1 MKLTSTLKLSTYGC
15 KVVLII
21 TDSLINEANKV
32 YKKHKMEQMFEG
44 DAEGTVIT
52 PDIDVYYM
60 IIEQKYLSHNT
71 LSHEN
76 YHMVNVIKSDRGIVD
91 DEAGAWLSG
100 HIAEFIY
107 KFIDKKQL
115 IVKHYYIANIPKNNF
130 LI

>member
-1 MKLTSTLKLSTYGC
+1 MKLTSTLKISPYGC

-76 YHMVNVIKSDRGIVD
+76 YHIVNVIKSDRGIID

-115 IVKHYYIANIPKNNF
+115 IVKH
-130 LI
+130 

>member
-1 MKLTSTLKLSTYGC
+1 MKLTSTLKISTYGC

-32 YKKHKMEQMFEG
+32 YKKHKMGQMFEG

-76 YHMVNVIKSDRGIVD
+76 YHMVNVIKSDRGIID

-115 IVKHYYIANIPKNNF
+115 LVKH
-130 LI
+130 

>member
-1 MKLTSTLKLSTYGC
+1 MKLTSTLKISTYGC

-32 YKKHKMEQMFEG
+32 YKKHKMGQMFEG

-76 YHMVNVIKSDRGIVD
+76 YHMVNVLPFK
-91 DEAGAWLSG
+91 
-100 HIAEFIY
+100 
-107 KFIDKKQL
+107 
-115 IVKHYYIANIPKNNF
+115 
-130 LI
+130 